1 MTAAVRSELRKYAT
15 TRMAWAMP
23 LAMFVLGAAFA
34 ALQGLILAVIGEFPG
49 MDGESVRPADLWDDL
64 TVARMVYTGGVSMGY
79 LLALVLGILSMSG
92 EFRHR
97 TLTATL
103 LATPRRGR
111 LIAAKLGGLV
121 LVVLLNA
128 VVFTVG
134 SVVGGGVMLAVGGSA
149 VFPEPADLLG
159 TLARMVLVLVLWGLM
174 GFGLGVVI
182 PNQVIAL
189 FVGVG
194 FTLLL
199 EPLVGFGLTFV
210 EWLADAA
217 KFFPSQAT
225 MSTLD
230 LFAGVDPEV
239 RQTLGGAEDQLTWWV
254 AALVLLG
261 YAAVMVVLGWVLT
274 SRRDVA

>member
-23 LAMFVLGAAFA
+23 VAMLLIGAAFA
-34 ALQGLILAVIGEFPG
+34 ALQGLFLAVIGEFPG
-49 MDGESVRPADLWDDL
+49 ADGEIIRPAEVWDDL

-111 LIAAKLGGLV
+111 LIAAKLVGLV

-128 VVFTVG
+128 VVFTAG
-134 SVVGGGVMLAVGGSA
+134 SVLGGGIMLAVGDVS
-149 VFPEPADLLG
+149 VFPDPVELVG

-174 GFGLGVVI
+174 GFGLGVII

-199 EPLVGFGLTFV
+199 EPLIGFGLTFV
-210 EWLADAA
+210 DWLADAA
-217 KFFPSQAT
+217 RYFPSQAT
-225 MSTLD
+225 MATLD
-230 LFAGVDPEV
+230 LFSGVDPEV
-239 RQTLGGAEDQLTWWV
+239 RQSLGGAEDPLTWWV

-261 YAAVMVVLGWVLT
+261 YAGIMAALGWVLT